1 MKYVPEV
8 ANWKSFFKS
17 GWEILKP
24 VFFFKKKKTA
34 AISIVS
40 VNRMLV
46 NKLQTLQEI
55 RNLLLALTFLIS
67 SQKLNESLLQCIV
80 EITDS
85 REEERNLARS

>member
-1 MKYVPEV
+1 MKCVPEV

-24 VFFFKKKKTA
+24 VLFFQKTTV
-34 AISIVS
+34 AISIIS

-55 RNLLLALTFLIS
+55 RNLLLVLTLLIF
-67 SQKLNESLLQCIV
+67 SQ
-80 EITDS
+80 
-85 REEERNLARS
+85 